1 MILNALPPERL
12 KNEFDWNCLEWW
24 HHRFC
29 SIQRVDYIY
38 EPFMTM
44 NVDSFDSLRCALHA
58 IEEEALMYM
67 VNEVARGRSA
77 EIKDMIPDS
86 DLVIISKHTDISLV
100 NQLYSPGTLQCWQRM
115 FEHEGDLYDDTDL
128 VLRNGMVMN
137 AKIPIAVKIDNMYGE
152 CELGEMGPACVS
164 AAVVESKADKLD
176 FETHT
181 IHRLK
186 PDHDKKASTLDI
198 LLGMQ

>member
-1 MILNALPPERL
+1 MIINVLPPEKIRD
-12 KNEFDWNCLEWW
+12 EFGWASIEWW
-24 HHRFC
+24 QYMFC
-29 SIQRVDYIY
+29 TVQRVDYIY
-38 EPFMTM
+38 EPFMTI
-44 NVDSFDSLRCALHA
+44 NVDSFDSLRNALHA

-67 VNEVARGRSA
+67 VNETARGKSA
-77 EIKDMIPDS
+77 EIKDLIPDN

-100 NQLYSPGTLQCWQRM
+100 NQLYAPSVLQCWHRM

-128 VLRNGMVMN
+128 VLRHGMVLDD
-137 AKIPIAVKIDNMYGE
+137 KIPIAVKIDNLPGE
-152 CELGEMGPACVS
+152 CELGNMGS
-164 AAVVESKADKLD
+164 AVISAVIVESDASKLN

-186 PDHDKKASTLDI
+186 PDNDKKASTLDI

>member
-29 SIQRVDYIY
+29 CIQRVDYIY
-38 EPFMTM
+38 EPFVTM
-44 NVDSFDSLRCALHA
+44 KVDSFDSLRRVLHA

-67 VNEVARGRSA
+67 ANEIARGKSA
-77 EIKDMIPDS
+77 EIKDLVPDS
-86 DLVIISKHTDISLV
+86 DLVIISKHTDISV
-100 NQLYSPGTLQCWQRM
+100 INQLYSHSALQCWHRM
-115 FEHEGDLYDDTDL
+115 FEHDGDLYDDTDL
-128 VLRNGMVMN
+128 VLRNGMTMN
-137 AKIPIAVKIDNMYGE
+137 AKIPIAVKIDNLPGE
-152 CELGEMGPACVS
+152 CELGDMGLANIS

-176 FETHT
+176 FDTHT